1 MSAPLTIDELRALKA
16 GDWVWIIDIEKQSGY
31 YRQVTINDNNE
42 KIVFYGEFT
51 NGYCPFETYGKTWLA
66 YKNKEQ
72 AEAKGEIVEL
82 PCLRDKPSLHIAGN
96 EWIKRKELNYMT
108 KDKTIC
114 SIVYWENEF
123 DEAERYFA
131 ELKGEQRNG

>member
-1 MSAPLTIDELRALKA
+1 MRPLTIDELRALKA

-66 YKNKEQ
+66 YKNKEH
-72 AEAKGEIVEL
+72 EETKGEIVEL
-82 PCLRDKPSLHIAGN
+82 PCLRDKPSLHTVGN

-123 DEAERYFA
+123 DEAERRFA
-131 ELKGEQRNG
+131 ELKGEKK